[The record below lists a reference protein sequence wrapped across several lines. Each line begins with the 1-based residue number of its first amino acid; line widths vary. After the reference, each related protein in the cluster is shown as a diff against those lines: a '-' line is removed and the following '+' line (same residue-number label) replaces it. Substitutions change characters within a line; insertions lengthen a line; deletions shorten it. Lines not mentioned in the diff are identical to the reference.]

1 MNHFYFPFSFLFL
14 SSLPALQSSML
25 TVKIQKE
32 GLENSHVM
40 EHLDVLTNEIGPR
53 LTGSRN
59 FYRACKWA
67 KNRFESFGLDARLEK
82 WAEWPRGW
90 DRGQWQGRL
99 SSPEKM
105 ELQIATPAWTAGTKG
120 RLVGELALLP
130 RSKSRLMKERKRL
143 QGKILFGPTP
153 SRRSAYGRQF
163 LDLIS
168 EIGAK
173 AILTPSKGDK
183 SFPNRIRVFGS
194 YRTVFSKKARIP
206 KVPLIVV
213 RADQGKKIEAW
224 LKAKK
229 KVEGEFEI
237 RNRWRKGP
245 IRIHN
250 VIAEIKGVEKPEE
263 VVIVCGHLDSWHQA
277 TGTTDNGTGAATTI
291 EAARILAKVGAKPKR
306 TIRFIL
312 WGGEEQGL
320 LGSIAYVRRHRQE
333 MKLVSCV
340 LNHDTGTNWAH
351 RLSVSEKQFPLMKK
365 VLAPVMK
372 LTSPDKGMKGPVFI
386 LKKVKSLGRGGGSDH
401 ASFLRAGVPAFPW
414 GLTGKSNYFGRTW
427 HSQWDTYDAA
437 IPAYQKHTATVI
449 ALTALGVANLK
460 TLLPRK

>member
-1 MNHFYFPFSFLFL
+1 MNQFYTPFFLLFL
-14 SSLPALQSSML
+14 SPLSSQVSRL
-25 TVKIQKE
+25 DAEKIRKE

-40 EHLDVLTNEIGPR
+40 EHLDVITNDIGPR

-59 FYRACKWA
+59 FERACNWA
-67 KNRFESFGLDARLEK
+67 KKRFESFGLKAHLEK

-90 DRGQWQGRL
+90 DRGQWQGRITL
-99 SSPEKM
+99 PEKM
-105 ELQIATPAWTAGTKG
+105 ELQVATPAWTAGTKG
-120 RLVGELALLP
+120 RLLGELTLLP
-130 RSKSRLMKERKRL
+130 RSKSRLQKERKRL
-143 QGKILFGPTP
+143 KGKILFGPVPSKRTP
-153 SRRSAYGRQF
+153 YGRQF
-163 LDLIS
+163 LELVS
-168 EIGAK
+168 KVGAK

-183 SFPNRIRVFGS
+183 AFPQRIRVFGS
-194 YRTVFSKKARIP
+194 YRTVFAKKGRLP
-206 KVPLIVV
+206 KLPLIVV

-245 IRIHN
+245 IPINN
-250 VIAEIKGVEKPEE
+250 VVAEIKGSQNPDE

-277 TGTTDNGTGAATTI
+277 TGTTDNGTGSATTI
-291 EAARILAKVGAKPKR
+291 EAARILAAVGAKPKR

-320 LGSIAYVRRHRQE
+320 LGSFAYVRRHRQE
-333 MKLVSCV
+333 MKKISCV

-351 RLSVSEKQFPLMKK
+351 RLSVTEKQFPFMEK
-365 VLAPVMK
+365 VFAPVMK
-372 LTSPDKGMKGPVFI
+372 LSPPDKDFQGKVFI

-414 GLTGKSNYFGRTW
+414 GLTGRSNYFGRTW

-437 IPAYQKHTATVI
+437 IPEYQKHTATVI
-449 ALTALGVANLK
+449 ALTALGIANLK
-460 TLLPRK
+460 TLLPR